1 MTKGRLEGF
10 SDGVIAILITIMV
23 LELKVPHGTDWDALQ
38 PLVPVFLTY
47 VLSFVMVGIYW
58 NNHHHMLHAAER
70 INGKVM
76 WANLHLLFWLSL
88 TPFITGWMG
97 ENHFAPLPTALYGAV
112 LLCSGIAYT
121 ILQAAVIGAQGPHSN
136 LAAAVGRDL
145 KGKLS
150 IAAYVVAIPM
160 AFVHQWISDAL
171 YVAVAL
177 LWLVPDRRIEARFR
191 SVLLLGLVACALAPA
206 VARAQTIPPRAYGAL
221 RWRLIGP
228 HRGGRVLAVAGVP
241 GDPATFYFG
250 AVDGGVWRT
259 RNAGVTWEPLFDT
272 QPIASIGALALA
284 PSDPNVIY
292 VGTGE
297 ASIRSDITY
306 GAGVYKSSDGGAHWR
321 AVGLAD
327 TRHIGKVLVDP
338 RNPDVVLVA
347 ALGHAYGPNSER
359 GVFRSTDGGRTWTK
373 VLYKDPDTGAI
384 DLAADPADP
393 QIVYAALYQARRTPW
408 EQYAPN
414 EGPGSGLYKS
424 SDGGATWTPL
434 TGHGLP
440 AGPLGRIGL
449 AVGGGRDGRVYA
461 LIGAKTEP
469 GLYRSDDRG
478 ATWRLAGSD
487 PRLTSRNWYFCRV
500 TVDPENSDVVYVPN
514 VALLE
519 SSDGGRTFRVLK
531 GQPGGDD
538 YHELWV
544 DPRSAT
550 RMIVGSDQG
559 AVITLDGGRTWSSWF
574 NQPTAQFYHVVT
586 DDAFPYRVYGA
597 QQDAG
602 TAGVASRSDFG
613 EITFRD
619 WAPVG
624 AGESGYIAPD
634 PLDPELVYGGDTYG
648 GVHRFDRRTGQSQD
662 ISPWPVSS
670 FGVPM
675 PQRKYRFT
683 WTSPLVFD
691 RVDRHALYLGAQ
703 MVLRTRDGGL
713 RWEAISPDLTGA
725 AGRPTATDTGLP
737 AVADA
742 AARGYGVVYTIAP
755 SPRAAGLLWV
765 GSDDGMMH
773 RTTDGGGHW
782 QNVTPQG
789 LPPWSTVS
797 LLEASPFDTAAAY
810 AAVDR
815 HRVDD
820 FAPYIYRTR
829 DGGAHWTRADSGIA
843 PQAYVQAVRA
853 DPERPGLLY
862 AGTETGVYVS
872 FDDGDHWQ
880 SLQLDLPIASV
891 RDLAVHGRDLIA
903 ATHGRS
909 FWVLDDLTPLRQLGD
924 SALRAPVHLFA
935 PAPGVRLRRS
945 VSNDTPLPPEE
956 PHGANP
962 LAGAVIDYLLQ
973 AVPGGPVTVEIRDAR
988 GAVVRRFSSEDHA
1001 APPAEPPQIADEWLP
1016 RLDPP
1021 TRNVGLN
1028 RFVWDLRYPP
1038 PPAARYG
1045 YSIAAIAGQGTVAE
1059 PQGPLVLPGVY
1070 EVRLGVG
1077 GQTYTRS
1084 LRVEL
1089 DPRVHVADS
1098 ALEAQL
1104 RLGLDIWNAMAEQHA
1119 LGQGLRGARDQLR
1132 ALAGRSLARATRG
1145 SLAALER
1152 LTDSLARAADGAGG
1166 ELAGL
1171 ETVVESADREPT
1183 RQARAVF
1190 TAQHERV
1197 AGVARRWGQVLTAE
1211 LPALNTRLRRQGAPA
1226 VQAEEREPETKTG
1239 PW

>member
-1 MTKGRLEGF
+1 
-10 SDGVIAILITIMV
+10 
-23 LELKVPHGTDWDALQ
+23 
-38 PLVPVFLTY
+38 
-47 VLSFVMVGIYW
+47 
-58 NNHHHMLHAAER
+58 
-70 INGKVM
+70 
-76 WANLHLLFWLSL
+76 
-88 TPFITGWMG
+88 
-97 ENHFAPLPTALYGAV
+97 
-112 LLCSGIAYT
+112 
-121 ILQAAVIGAQGPHSN
+121 
-136 LAAAVGRDL
+136 
-145 KGKLS
+145 
-150 IAAYVVAIPM
+150 
-160 AFVHQWISDAL
+160 
-171 YVAVAL
+171 
-177 LWLVPDRRIEARFR
+177 
-191 SVLLLGLVACALAPA
+191 
-206 VARAQTIPPRAYGAL
+206 
-221 RWRLIGP
+221 
-228 HRGGRVLAVAGVP
+228 VLAVAGVP

-259 RNAGVTWEPLFDT
+259 RNAGVTWEPLFDD

-284 PSDPNVIY
+284 PSDPSVIY

-306 GAGVYKSSDGGAHWR
+306 GAGVYKSTDGGAHWR
-321 AVGLAD
+321 ALGLTD

-338 RNPDVVLVA
+338 RNSGLVLVA
-347 ALGHAYGPNSER
+347 ALGHAYGPNPER

-393 QIVYAALYQARRTPW
+393 QVVYAALYQARRTPW
-408 EQYAPN
+408 EQYPPD

-424 SDGGATWTPL
+424 TDGGATWTPL

-449 AVGGGRDGRVYA
+449 AVGRGGRVYA
-461 LIGAKTEP
+461 LIGAKTGA
-469 GLYRSDDRG
+469 GLYRSDDTG
-478 ATWRLAGSD
+478 ATWQLAGSD

-500 TVDPENSDVVYVPN
+500 TVDPANPDVVYVPN
-514 VALLE
+514 VALLK
-519 SSDGGRTFRVLK
+519 STDGGKTFSVLK

-544 DPRSAT
+544 DPKNPA

-559 AVITLDGGRTWSSWF
+559 AVVTLDGGRTWSSWF

-634 PLDPELVYGGDTYG
+634 PLDPDVVYGGDTYG

-675 PQRKYRFT
+675 AERKYRFT

-703 MVLRTRDGGL
+703 IVLRTRDGGL
-713 RWEAISPDLTGA
+713 HWEVISPDLTGA
-725 AGRPTATDTGLP
+725 AARPTSTDTGP
-737 AVADA
+737 TTVVNA
-742 AARGYGVVYTIAP
+742 AARGYGVVYAIAP
-755 SPRAAGLLWV
+755 SPRAAGLLWA
-765 GSDDGMMH
+765 GSDDGLIH
-773 RTTDGGGHW
+773 RTVDGGAHW
-782 QNVTPQG
+782 RNVTPQG
-789 LPPWSTVS
+789 LLPWSAIS
-797 LLEASPFDTAAAY
+797 LIEASPFDTATAY

-829 DGGAHWTRADSGIA
+829 DGGAHWSRADAGVA

-853 DPERPGLLY
+853 DPERAGLLY

-872 FDDGDHWQ
+872 FDEGDHWQ
-880 SLQLDLPIASV
+880 SLQLNLPVASV
-891 RDLAVHGRDLIA
+891 RDLALHGRDLVA

-909 FWVLDDLTPLRQLGD
+909 FWVLDDVTPLRQLGD
-924 SALRAPVHLFA
+924 SALRAPVYLFA
-935 PAPGVRLRRS
+935 PAPAVRLRRS

-956 PHGANP
+956 PHGTNP
-962 LAGAVIDYLLQ
+962 PAGAVIDYLLRAAPAG
-973 AVPGGPVTVEIRDAR
+973 AVTLEIRDAR
-988 GAVVRRFSSEDHA
+988 GALVRRFSSDDRA
-1001 APPAEPPQIADEWLP
+1001 TPPAEPLQIADEWLP
-1016 RLDPP
+1016 RVEPL
-1021 TRNVGLN
+1021 TRNAGLN

-1038 PPAARYG
+1038 PPAGRYG

-1059 PQGPLVLPGVY
+1059 PEGPLVLPGEY
-1070 EVRLGVG
+1070 QVRLGVG
-1077 GQTYTRS
+1077 EQTYTRP

-1098 ALEAQL
+1098 ALVAQL

-1119 LGQGLRGARDQLR
+1119 LEGSLRSVRDQTR
-1132 ALAGRSLARATRG
+1132 ALTGGGGGGGRSLERATRG
-1145 SLAALER
+1145 SVAALER
-1152 LTDSLARAADGAGG
+1152 QADSLARVVGGAGG

-1171 ETVVESADREPT
+1171 ETVVESADREPPG
-1183 RQARAVF
+1183 QAREVF
-1190 TAQHERV
+1190 IGLRERV
-1197 AGVARRWGQVLTAE
+1197 AGAVRRWQQLLAVD
-1211 LPALNTRLRRQGAPA
+1211 LPAVNALLRRQGAPA
-1226 VQAEEREPETKTG
+1226 VQVPPQRPESLDR
-1239 PW
+1239 P

>member
-23 LELKVPHGTDWDALQ
+23 LELKVPQGADWDALR

-47 VLSFVMVGIYW
+47 VLSFVIVGIYW

-112 LLCSGIAYT
+112 LLCAGIAYT

-150 IAAYVVAIPM
+150 IAAYAVAIPM
-160 AFVHQWISDAL
+160 AFVQQWISDAL

-191 SVLLLGLVACALAPA
+191 SVLLFGLASLALAPA

-241 GDPATFYFG
+241 GDPTTFYFG

-259 RNAGVTWEPLFDT
+259 RNAGVTWEPLFDD

-284 PSDPNVIY
+284 PSDRNVIY

-306 GAGVYKSSDGGAHWR
+306 GAGVYKSTDGGAHWQSL
-321 AVGLAD
+321 GLAE

-347 ALGHAYGPNSER
+347 ALGHAYGSNRER

-373 VLYKDPDTGAI
+373 VLFKDPDTGAI

-408 EQYAPN
+408 EQYPPD

-424 SDGGATWTPL
+424 TDGGATWTPL
-434 TGHGLP
+434 GGHGLP
-440 AGPLGRIGL
+440 AGTVGRIGL
-449 AVGGGRDGRVYA
+449 AVGRGGRVYA
-461 LIGAKTEP
+461 LIGAKTDG
-469 GLYRSDDRG
+469 GLYRSDDGG
-478 ATWRLAGSD
+478 ATWRLVGSD

-500 TVDPENSDVVYVPN
+500 TVDPQNPDVVYVPN
-514 VALLE
+514 VSLLR
-519 SSDGGRTFRVLK
+519 SSDGGKTFGVLK

-538 YHELWV
+538 YHELWI
-544 DPRSAT
+544 DPKSTT

-559 AVITLDGGRTWSSWF
+559 TVITLDDGRTWSSWY

-602 TAGVASRSDFG
+602 TAGVTSRSDFG

-634 PLDPELVYGGDTYG
+634 PLDSDIVYGGDTYG

-691 RVDRHALYLGAQ
+691 RVDRQALYLGAQ
-703 MVLRTRDGGL
+703 VVLRTRDGGL
-713 RWEAISPDLTGA
+713 HWEAISPDLTGA
-725 AGRPTATDTGLP
+725 AGRAATDTGP
-737 AVADA
+737 TTVANA
-742 AARGYGVVYTIAP
+742 ATRGYGVVYAIAP

-765 GSDDGMMH
+765 GTDDGLIH
-773 RTTDGGGHW
+773 RTRDAGGRW

-789 LPPWSTVS
+789 LEPWSTIS

-853 DPERPGLLY
+853 DAERPGLLY

-880 SLQLDLPIASV
+880 SLQLNLPVVSV

-909 FWVLDDLTPLRQLGD
+909 FWVLDDLTPLRQLSD
-924 SALRAPVHLFA
+924 TALRAPVYLFA
-935 PAPGVRLRRS
+935 PAPAVRLRRS

-956 PHGANP
+956 PHGTNP
-962 LAGAVIDYLLQ
+962 PAGAVIDYLLR
-973 AVPGGPVTVEIRDAR
+973 AATPGPVTVEVRDAR
-988 GAVVRRFSSEDHA
+988 GGVVRRFSSDDRA
-1001 APPAEPPQIADEWLP
+1001 TPPAEPPQIADEWLP
-1016 RLDPP
+1016 RFEPP

-1045 YSIAAIAGQGTVAE
+1045 YSIAAIAGQGTVAQ
-1059 PQGPLVLPGVY
+1059 P
-1070 EVRLGVG
+1070 
-1077 GQTYTRS
+1077 
-1084 LRVEL
+1084 
-1089 DPRVHVADS
+1089 
-1098 ALEAQL
+1098 

-1119 LGQGLRGARDQLR
+1119 LAGSLRSARGQVG
-1132 ALAGRSLARATRG
+1132 ALAGRSVDRATRG
-1145 SLAALER
+1145 SL
-1152 LTDSLARAADGAGG
+1152 
-1166 ELAGL
+1166 
-1171 ETVVESADREPT
+1171 
-1183 RQARAVF
+1183 
-1190 TAQHERV
+1190 TAF
-1197 AGVARRWGQVLTAE
+1197 
-1211 LPALNTRLRRQGAPA
+1211 
-1226 VQAEEREPETKTG
+1226 
-1239 PW
+1239 

>member
-1 MTKGRLEGF
+1 MNQIRSASLLASFT
-10 SDGVIAILITIMV
+10 IAL
-23 LELKVPHGTDWDALQ
+23 
-38 PLVPVFLTY
+38 
-47 VLSFVMVGIYW
+47 
-58 NNHHHMLHAAER
+58 
-70 INGKVM
+70 
-76 WANLHLLFWLSL
+76 
-88 TPFITGWMG
+88 
-97 ENHFAPLPTALYGAV
+97 
-112 LLCSGIAYT
+112 
-121 ILQAAVIGAQGPHSN
+121 
-136 LAAAVGRDL
+136 AVG
-145 KGKLS
+145 
-150 IAAYVVAIPM
+150 
-160 AFVHQWISDAL
+160 
-171 YVAVAL
+171 
-177 LWLVPDRRIEARFR
+177 VP
-191 SVLLLGLVACALAPA
+191 AP
-206 VARAQTIPPRAYGAL
+206 AQTIPPDAYGAL

-241 GDPATFYFG
+241 GDAATFYFG

-259 RNAGVTWEPLFDT
+259 RNAGVTWEPLFDD

-284 PSDPNVIY
+284 PSDPNVMY

-306 GAGVYKSSDGGAHWR
+306 GAGVYKSTDGGAHWH
-321 AVGLAD
+321 ALGLTE
-327 TRHIGKVLVDP
+327 TRHIGKVLVDA

-347 ALGHAYGPNSER
+347 ALGHAYGPNPER

-393 QIVYAALYQARRTPW
+393 QVVYAALYQARRTPW
-408 EQYAPN
+408 EQYPPD

-424 SDGGATWTPL
+424 ADGGATWTL
-434 TGHGLP
+434 LSGHGLP
-440 AGPLGRIGL
+440 AGPVGRIGL
-449 AVGGGRDGRVYA
+449 AGGRGGRVYA
-461 LIGAKTEP
+461 LIGAKTDG
-469 GLYRSDDRG
+469 GLYRSDDGG
-478 ATWRLAGSD
+478 ATWRLVGSD

-500 TVDPENSDVVYVPN
+500 TVDPQNPDVVYVPN
-514 VALLE
+514 VSLLR
-519 SSDGGRTFRVLK
+519 SSDGGKTFTVLK

-544 DPRSAT
+544 DPRGPT

-559 AVITLDGGRTWSSWF
+559 AVITLDDGRTWSSWY

-602 TAGVASRSDFG
+602 TAGVTSRSDFG

-634 PLDPELVYGGDTYG
+634 PLDSDIVYGGDTYG

-662 ISPWPVSS
+662 ISPWPVST

-675 PQRKYRFT
+675 PQRTYRFT

-691 RVDRHALYLGAQ
+691 RVDRQALYLGAQ

-713 RWEAISPDLTGA
+713 HWEAISPDLTRAGATTVANA
-725 AGRPTATDTGLP
+725 AG
-737 AVADA
+737 
-742 AARGYGVVYTIAP
+742 RGYGVVYAIAP

-765 GSDDGMMH
+765 GTDDGLIH
-773 RTTDGGGHW
+773 RTSDAGRVAQW

-789 LPPWSTVS
+789 LEPWSTIS
-797 LLEASPFDTAAAY
+797 LLEASPFDTSVAY

-829 DGGAHWTRADSGIA
+829 DGGAHWTRADRGIA

-853 DPERPGLLY
+853 DPVRAGLLY

-872 FDDGDHWQ
+872 LDDGDHWQ
-880 SLQLDLPIASV
+880 SLQLNLPVVSV

-909 FWVLDDLTPLRQLGD
+909 FWVLDDLTPLRQLSD
-924 SALRAPVHLFA
+924 TALRAPVYLFA
-935 PAPGVRLRRS
+935 PAPAVRLRRS

-956 PHGANP
+956 PHGTNP
-962 LAGAVIDYLLQ
+962 PAGAVIDYLLR
-973 AVPGGPVTVEIRDAR
+973 AVPEGPLTIEIHDAR
-988 GAVVRRFSSEDHA
+988 GGLVRRYSSDDRPT
-1001 APPAEPPQIADEWLP
+1001 PPAEAPQIADEWLP
-1016 RLDPP
+1016 RFEPP

-1070 EVRLGVG
+1070 EVRLGAA
-1077 GQTYTRS
+1077 GQTYARS
-1084 LRVEL
+1084 LRIEL

-1098 ALEAQL
+1098 ALVAQL
-1104 RLGLDIWNAMAEQHA
+1104 RLGLDIWNAMAQQHA
-1119 LGQGLRGARDQLR
+1119 LAGSLRNARDQIR
-1132 ALAGRSLARATRG
+1132 ALAGRSLDRATQA
-1145 SLAALER
+1145 SLTALEG
-1152 LTDSLARAADGAGG
+1152 LADSLARAAGGAGD

-1171 ETVVESADREPT
+1171 ETAVESADRGPSEQG
-1183 RQARAVF
+1183 RVVF
-1190 TAQHERV
+1190 AAQRERV
-1197 AGVARRWGQVLTAE
+1197 AGAARRWQQVLTSQ
-1211 LPALNTRLRRQGAPA
+1211 LPALNARLGRERAPA
-1226 VQAEEREPETKTG
+1226 VRIEEHVPDTKTG

>member
-23 LELKVPHGTDWDALQ
+23 LELKVPHGTDGNALR

-112 LLCSGIAYT
+112 LLCAGIAYT

-597 QQDAG
+597 QQDVG

-634 PLDPELVYGGDTYG
+634 PLDPDLVYGGDTYG

-880 SLQLDLPIASV
+880 SLQLNLPIASV

-1183 RQARAVF
+1183 QQARAVF

>member
-1 MTKGRLEGF
+1 MNQMRSASLLGSF
-10 SDGVIAILITIMV
+10 AIA
-23 LELKVPHGTDWDALQ
+23 
-38 PLVPVFLTY
+38 LV
-47 VLSFVMVGIYW
+47 
-58 NNHHHMLHAAER
+58 
-70 INGKVM
+70 
-76 WANLHLLFWLSL
+76 
-88 TPFITGWMG
+88 
-97 ENHFAPLPTALYGAV
+97 
-112 LLCSGIAYT
+112 
-121 ILQAAVIGAQGPHSN
+121 AAVPAPSQT
-136 LAAAVGRDL
+136 
-145 KGKLS
+145 
-150 IAAYVVAIPM
+150 VAP
-160 AFVHQWISDAL
+160 
-171 YVAVAL
+171 
-177 LWLVPDRRIEARFR
+177 
-191 SVLLLGLVACALAPA
+191 G
-206 VARAQTIPPRAYGAL
+206 AYGAL

-241 GDPATFYFG
+241 GDAATFYFG

-259 RNAGVTWEPLFDT
+259 RNAGVTWEPLFDD

-306 GAGVYKSSDGGAHWR
+306 GAGVYKSTDGGAHWR
-321 AVGLAD
+321 ALGLTD
-327 TRHIGKVLVDP
+327 TRHIGKVLVDA
-338 RNPDVVLVA
+338 RNPDLVLVA
-347 ALGHAYGPNSER
+347 ALGHAYGPNPER

-393 QIVYAALYQARRTPW
+393 RVVYAALYQARRTPW
-408 EQYAPN
+408 EQYPPD

-424 SDGGATWTPL
+424 ADGGASWTPV

-449 AVGGGRDGRVYA
+449 AAGRGGRVYA
-461 LIGAKTEP
+461 LIGAKAGA
-469 GLYRSDDRG
+469 GLYRSDDGG

-500 TVDPENSDVVYVPN
+500 TVDPENPDVVYVPN
-514 VALLE
+514 VSLLK
-519 SSDGGRTFRVLK
+519 SSDGGKTFTVLK

-544 DPRSAT
+544 DPRSPT

-559 AVITLDGGRTWSSWF
+559 AVITLDDGRTWSSWY

-602 TAGVASRSDFG
+602 TAGVTSRSDFG

-624 AGESGYIAPD
+624 AGESGSIAPD
-634 PLDPELVYGGDTYG
+634 PLDSDIVYGGDTYG

-662 ISPWPVSS
+662 ISPWPVST

-691 RVDRHALYLGAQ
+691 RVDRSALYLGAQ

-713 RWEAISPDLTGA
+713 HWEAISPDLTRAGATPGANA
-725 AGRPTATDTGLP
+725 AG
-737 AVADA
+737 
-742 AARGYGVVYTIAP
+742 RGYGVVYAIAP

-765 GSDDGMMH
+765 GTDDGLIH
-773 RTTDGGGHW
+773 RTSDAGRHW
-782 QNVTPQG
+782 QDVTPQG
-789 LPPWSTVS
+789 LEPWSTIS
-797 LLEASPFDTAAAY
+797 LLEASPFDTAVAY

-829 DGGAHWTRADSGIA
+829 DGGAHWTRADQGIA

-853 DPERPGLLY
+853 DPVRAGLVY

-880 SLQLDLPIASV
+880 SLQLNLPVVSV
-891 RDLAVHGRDLIA
+891 RDLAVHGGDLIA

-909 FWVLDDLTPLRQLGD
+909 FWVLDDLTPLRQMGD
-924 SALRAPVHLFA
+924 SALRAPVYLFA
-935 PAPGVRLRRS
+935 PAAAVRLRRS

-956 PHGANP
+956 PHGMNP
-962 LAGAVIDYLLQ
+962 PAGAVIDYLLR
-973 AVPGGPVTVEIRDAR
+973 AVPDGPVTLEIRDSR
-988 GAVVRRFSSEDHA
+988 GGLVRRFSSADRPT
-1001 APPAEPPQIADEWLP
+1001 PPAEPPQIAVEWLP
-1016 RLDPP
+1016 RVEPP
-1021 TRNVGLN
+1021 TRNVGHN

-1059 PQGPLVLPGVY
+1059 PQGPLVLPGAY

-1084 LRVEL
+1084 LRIEL

-1098 ALEAQL
+1098 GLVAQL
-1104 RLGLDIWNAMAEQHA
+1104 RLGLDIWNAMAGQHA
-1119 LGQGLRGARDQLR
+1119 LAGSLRSARDQIS
-1132 ALAGRSLARATRG
+1132 ALAARSLDRATRA
-1145 SLAALER
+1145 SLTALEGEV
-1152 LTDSLARAADGAGG
+1152 DSLARVADGAGDA
-1166 ELAGL
+1166 LAGL
-1171 ETVVESADREPT
+1171 ETAVESADREPT
-1183 RQARAVF
+1183 EQARAVF
-1190 TAQHERV
+1190 VAQRERV
-1197 AGVARRWGQVLTAE
+1197 GAALRRWQQLSTAE
-1211 LPALNTRLRRQGAPA
+1211 LPALNARLGRQRAPA
-1226 VQAEEREPETKTG
+1226 VHIAEHVPDTIAG

>member
-23 LELKVPHGTDWDALQ
+23 LELKVPHGTDGNALR

-112 LLCSGIAYT
+112 LLCAGIAYT

-755 SPRAAGLLWV
+755 SPRAAGLIWV
-765 GSDDGMMH
+765 GSDDGLMH

-880 SLQLDLPIASV
+880 SLQLNLPIASV

-973 AVPGGPVTVEIRDAR
+973 AVPGGPVTLEIRDAR

-1183 RQARAVF
+1183 QQARAVF

>member
-1 MTKGRLEGF
+1 MNRIR
-10 SDGVIAILITIMV
+10 S
-23 LELKVPHGTDWDALQ
+23 AL
-38 PLVPVFLTY
+38 
-47 VLSFVMVGIYW
+47 
-58 NNHHHMLHAAER
+58 
-70 INGKVM
+70 
-76 WANLHLLFWLSL
+76 LLGSL
-88 TPFITGWMG
+88 
-97 ENHFAPLPTALYGAV
+97 
-112 LLCSGIAYT
+112 
-121 ILQAAVIGAQGPHSN
+121 
-136 LAAAVGRDL
+136 
-145 KGKLS
+145 
-150 IAAYVVAIPM
+150 
-160 AFVHQWISDAL
+160 
-171 YVAVAL
+171 AVAL
-177 LWLVPDRRIEARFR
+177 PAARP
-191 SVLLLGLVACALAPA
+191 V
-206 VARAQTIPPRAYGAL
+206 RAQTIPSRAYGAL

-241 GDPATFYFG
+241 GDPTTFYFG
-250 AVDGGVWRT
+250 AVDGGVWRS
-259 RNAGVTWEPLFDT
+259 RNAGVTWEPLFDD

-306 GAGVYKSSDGGAHWR
+306 GAGVYKSTDGGAHWQSL
-321 AVGLAD
+321 GLAD

-338 RNPDVVLVA
+338 RNPAVVLVA
-347 ALGHAYGPNSER
+347 AVGHAYGPNSER

-373 VLYKDPDTGAI
+373 VLFKDPDTGAI

-393 QIVYAALYQARRTPW
+393 QVVYAALYQARRTPW
-408 EQYAPN
+408 EQYPPD

-424 SDGGATWTPL
+424 TDGGVTWTAL

-440 AGPLGRIGL
+440 AGPVGRIGL
-449 AVGGGRDGRVYA
+449 AVGRGGRVYA
-461 LIGAKTEP
+461 LIGATTDA
-469 GLYRSDDRG
+469 GLYRSDDGG

-487 PRLTSRNWYFCRV
+487 PRLTNRNWYFCRV
-500 TVDPENSDVVYVPN
+500 TVDPQNPDVVYVPN
-514 VALLE
+514 VALLK
-519 SSDGGRTFRVLK
+519 STDGGKTFGVLK

-538 YHELWV
+538 YHELWI
-544 DPRSAT
+544 DPTSPT
-550 RMIVGSDQG
+550 RMVVGSDQG
-559 AVITLDGGRTWSSWF
+559 TGTPLDGGRTWSSWY

-586 DDAFPYRVYGA
+586 DDAFPYRVYGD
-597 QQDAG
+597 QRDAG

-613 EITFRD
+613 EITFCE

-624 AGESGYIAPD
+624 AGESGYLAPE
-634 PLDPELVYGGDTYG
+634 PLDPDVVYGGDTYG
-648 GVHRFDRRTGQSQD
+648 VVHRFDRRTGQSQD
-662 ISPWPVSS
+662 ISPWPVST
-670 FGVPM
+670 FGQPL
-675 PQRKYRFT
+675 PGWKYRFT

-713 RWEAISPDLTGA
+713 HWESISSDLTGTD
-725 AGRPTATDTGLP
+725 GRRAATDTGPTTVATAGARRPRGGYTLGP
-737 AVADA
+737 A
-742 AARGYGVVYTIAP
+742 
-755 SPRAAGLLWV
+755 PRAAGLL
-765 GSDDGMMH
+765 GDGTDDGLIH
-773 RTTDGGGHW
+773 RTRDAGRHW

-789 LPPWSTVS
+789 LEPWSTIS
-797 LLEASPFDTAAAY
+797 LLEASPFDTAVAY

-829 DGGAHWTRADSGIA
+829 DGGTHWTRADSGIA

-853 DPERPGLLY
+853 DPERRGLLY

-880 SLQLDLPIASV
+880 SLQLNLPVASV

-909 FWVLDDLTPLRQLGD
+909 FWVLDDGTPLHQLDD
-924 SALRAPVHLFA
+924 SALRAPVYLFA
-935 PAPGVRLRRS
+935 PAPAVRLRRS

-956 PHGANP
+956 PHGTNP
-962 LAGAVIDYLLQ
+962 PAGAVIDYLLT
-973 AVPGGPVTVEIRDAR
+973 AATPGPVTVEVRDAR
-988 GAVVRRFSSEDHA
+988 GGVVRRFSSDDRA
-1001 APPAEPPQIADEWLP
+1001 TPPAEPPQIADE
-1016 RLDPP
+1016 RLARFEPP

-1059 PQGPLVLPGVY
+1059 PQGPLVLPAVY
-1070 EVRLGVG
+1070 EVRLAVG

-1084 LRVEL
+1084 LRTEL

-1098 ALEAQL
+1098 ALAAQL

-1145 SLAALER
+1145 SLTALER

-1171 ETVVESADREPT
+1171 ETVVESAD
-1183 RQARAVF
+1183 QIGRAHV
-1190 TAQHERV
+1190 
-1197 AGVARRWGQVLTAE
+1197 
-1211 LPALNTRLRRQGAPA
+1211 
-1226 VQAEEREPETKTG
+1226 
-1239 PW
+1239 

>member
-1 MTKGRLEGF
+1 MTPIRF
-10 SDGVIAILITIMV
+10 ALIC
-23 LELKVPHGTDWDALQ
+23 G
-38 PLVPVFLTY
+38 
-47 VLSFVMVGIYW
+47 
-58 NNHHHMLHAAER
+58 
-70 INGKVM
+70 
-76 WANLHLLFWLSL
+76 SL
-88 TPFITGWMG
+88 T
-97 ENHFAPLPTALYGAV
+97 
-112 LLCSGIAYT
+112 
-121 ILQAAVIGAQGPHSN
+121 
-136 LAAAVGRDL
+136 LA
-145 KGKLS
+145 
-150 IAAYVVAIPM
+150 
-160 AFVHQWISDAL
+160 
-171 YVAVAL
+171 
-177 LWLVPDRRIEARFR
+177 
-191 SVLLLGLVACALAPA
+191 LGLASPA
-206 VARAQTIPPRAYGAL
+206 RSQTIPLSAYGAM

-259 RNAGVTWEPLFDT
+259 GNAGVTWDPLFDD
-272 QPIASIGALALA
+272 QPIGSIGALAVA

-297 ASIRSDITY
+297 ASLRSDITY
-306 GAGVYKSSDGGAHWR
+306 GAGVYKSTDGGAHWH
-321 AVGLAD
+321 ALGLAD
-327 TRHIGKVLVDP
+327 TRHIGRVLVDP

-347 ALGHAYGPNSER
+347 ALGHAYGPNVER

-393 QIVYAALYQARRTPW
+393 QVVYAALYQARRTPW
-408 EQYAPN
+408 EQYPPD
-414 EGPGSGLYKS
+414 EGPGSGLYRS
-424 SDGGATWTPL
+424 ADGGATWAPL

-449 AVGGGRDGRVYA
+449 AVGRGGRVYA
-461 LIGAKTEP
+461 LIGAKTGA

-478 ATWRLAGSD
+478 VTWQLAGSD
-487 PRLTSRNWYFCRV
+487 PRITSRNWYFCRV
-500 TVDPENSDVVYVPN
+500 TVDPGNPDVVYVPN
-514 VALLE
+514 VALLK
-519 SSDGGRTFRVLK
+519 SADGGKTFSVLK

-538 YHELWV
+538 YHDLWV
-544 DPRSAT
+544 DPQSAKHL
-550 RMIVGSDQG
+550 IVGSDQG
-559 AVITLDGGRTWSSWF
+559 AVVSLDGGRTWSSWF

-634 PLDPELVYGGDTYG
+634 PLDPDLVYGGDTYG

-670 FGVPM
+670 FGLPM

-713 RWEAISPDLTGA
+713 HWEAISPDLTGA
-725 AGRPTATDTGLP
+725 GAGPSP
-737 AVADA
+737 AADSSPVTVANA
-742 AARGYGVVYTIAP
+742 AARGYGVVYAIAP
-755 SPRAAGLLWV
+755 SPRAAGLVWV
-765 GSDDGMMH
+765 GSDDGLIH
-773 RTTDGGGHW
+773 RTSDGGAHW
-782 QNVTPQG
+782 RDVTPQG
-789 LPPWSTVS
+789 LLPWSSVS
-797 LLEASPFDTAAAY
+797 LLEASPFDSAVAY

-820 FAPYIYRTR
+820 SAPYIYRTR
-829 DGGAHWTRADSGIA
+829 DGGAHWTRADQGIA

-880 SLQLDLPIASV
+880 SLQLNLPVASV

-903 ATHGRS
+903 ATHGRA

-924 SALRAPVHLFA
+924 SALRTAVYLFTPA
-935 PAPGVRLRRS
+935 PAVRLRRS

-956 PHGANP
+956 PHGTNP
-962 LAGAVIDYLLQ
+962 PAGAVIDYLLG
-973 AVPGGPVTVEIRDAR
+973 AAPAAPAGPVTVEIRDAR
-988 GAVVRRFSSEDHA
+988 GGMVRRFSSDDRTL
-1001 APPAEPPQIADEWLP
+1001 PPLEPPQIADEWLP
-1016 RLDPP
+1016 RLQPP
-1021 TRNVGLN
+1021 TRHVGLN
-1028 RFVWDLRYPP
+1028 RFVWDLRYSP

-1059 PQGPLVLPGVY
+1059 PQGPLVVPGVY

-1077 GQTYTRS
+1077 ERTYTRP

-1098 ALEAQL
+1098 ALVAQL
-1104 RLGLDIWNAMAEQHA
+1104 RLGLDIWNALAQQYPLEA
-1119 LGQGLRGARDQLR
+1119 SLRSARDQLR
-1132 ALAGRSLARATRG
+1132 ALAGRSLDGATRAPL
-1145 SLAALER
+1145 SALER
-1152 LTDSLARAADGAGG
+1152 LTDSLARAVGAAGG
-1166 ELAGL
+1166 DLAGL
-1171 ETVVESADREPT
+1171 ETTVESADREPT
-1183 RQARAVF
+1183 AQAREVF
-1190 TAQHERV
+1190 AGLRDRVGGAQ
-1197 AGVARRWGQVLTAE
+1197 RRWQQLLASD
-1211 LPALNTRLRRQGAPA
+1211 LPALNGLLRRQGAPA
-1226 VQAEEREPETKTG
+1226 VQLPELLPARG
-1239 PW
+1239 P

>member
-1 MTKGRLEGF
+1 MAMTP
-10 SDGVIAILITIMV
+10 I
-23 LELKVPHGTDWDALQ
+23 
-38 PLVPVFLTY
+38 
-47 VLSFVMVGIYW
+47 
-58 NNHHHMLHAAER
+58 
-70 INGKVM
+70 
-76 WANLHLLFWLSL
+76 
-88 TPFITGWMG
+88 
-97 ENHFAPLPTALYGAV
+97 
-112 LLCSGIAYT
+112 
-121 ILQAAVIGAQGPHSN
+121 
-136 LAAAVGRDL
+136 
-145 KGKLS
+145 
-150 IAAYVVAIPM
+150 
-160 AFVHQWISDAL
+160 
-171 YVAVAL
+171 
-177 LWLVPDRRIEARFR
+177 R
-191 SVLLLGLVACALAPA
+191 SAMLLGMLASALASAAP
-206 VARAQTIPPRAYGAL
+206 AQTIPPSAYGAL

-241 GDPATFYFG
+241 GDPATWYFG
-250 AVDGGVWRT
+250 AVGGGVWRT
-259 RNAGVTWEPLFDT
+259 RNAGVTWEPLFDD
-272 QPIASIGALALA
+272 QPVASIGALALA

-306 GAGVYKSSDGGAHWR
+306 GAGVYKSTDGGAHWR
-321 AVGLAD
+321 ALGLAD

-347 ALGHAYGPNSER
+347 ALGHAYGPNPER
-359 GVFRSTDGGRTWTK
+359 GVFRSTDGGRTWTR

-384 DLAADPADP
+384 DLATDPGEP

-408 EQYAPN
+408 EQYPPD

-424 SDGGATWTPL
+424 TDGGATWTPL
-434 TGHGLP
+434 TGRGVP
-440 AGPLGRIGL
+440 AGPLGRMGL
-449 AVGGGRDGRVYA
+449 AVARGGRVYA
-461 LIGAKTEP
+461 LIGAKTDA

-478 ATWRLAGSD
+478 ASWQLAGSD
-487 PRLTSRNWYFCRV
+487 PRLTSRNWYFGRV
-500 TVDPENSDVVYVPN
+500 TVDPQNPDVVYVPN
-514 VALLE
+514 VALLK
-519 SSDGGRTFRVLK
+519 STDGGKTFTVLK

-544 DPRSAT
+544 DPRSPT

-586 DDAFPYRVYGA
+586 DEAFPYRVYGA

-634 PLDPELVYGGDTYG
+634 PLDPDVVYGGDTYG

-662 ISPWPVSS
+662 ISPWPVST

-675 PQRKYRFT
+675 SQRKYRFT

-691 RVDRHALYLGAQ
+691 RVDQHALYLGAQ

-713 RWEAISPDLTGA
+713 HWEAISPDLTGA
-725 AGRPTATDTGLP
+725 GATGAGAGPTAADTGP
-737 AVADA
+737 TIVANA

-765 GSDDGMMH
+765 GSDDGLIH
-773 RTTDGGGHW
+773 RSSDGGGHW
-782 QNVTPQG
+782 RNVTPQG
-789 LPPWSTVS
+789 LPAWSTIS
-797 LLEASPFDTAAAY
+797 LIEASPFDTAVAY

-829 DGGAHWTRADSGIA
+829 DAGAHWTRADQGIG

-853 DPERPGLLY
+853 DPERRGLLY

-880 SLQLDLPIASV
+880 SLQLNLPVASV

-924 SALRAPVHLFA
+924 SALRAPVYVFTLA
-935 PAPGVRLRRS
+935 PAVRLRRS

-956 PHGANP
+956 PHGTNP
-962 LAGAVIDYLLQ
+962 PAGAVIDYLLRS
-973 AVPGGPVTVEIRDAR
+973 VPPGAISLEIRDAR
-988 GAVVRRFSSEDHA
+988 GGLVRRFSSDDRPT
-1001 APPAEPPQIADEWLP
+1001 PPAEPPQIADEWLP
-1016 RLDPP
+1016 RIEPP

-1045 YSIAAIAGQGTVAE
+1045 YSIAAIAAQGTVAE
-1059 PQGPLVLPGVY
+1059 PQGPLVLPGAY
-1070 EVRLGVG
+1070 EVRLGVE
-1077 GQTYTRS
+1077 GQTYTRP
-1084 LRVEL
+1084 LRVAL
-1089 DPRVHVADS
+1089 DPRVKVADS
-1098 ALEAQL
+1098 ALVAQL

-1119 LGQGLRGARDQLR
+1119 LVGSLRAARDEIR
-1132 ALAGRSLARATRG
+1132 GLAGRSLDGATRE
-1145 SLAALER
+1145 SVAAFGR
-1152 LTDSLARAADGAGG
+1152 LTDSLARGLGDAGD
-1166 ELAGL
+1166 ELASL
-1171 ETVVESADREPT
+1171 ETAVESADREPT
-1183 RQARAVF
+1183 KQARDVCSGLREEVTGAV
-1190 TAQHERV
+1190 
-1197 AGVARRWGQVLTAE
+1197 RRWQRVVADE
-1211 LPALNTRLRRQGAPA
+1211 LPALNRRLARQGAPA
-1226 VQAEEREPETKTG
+1226 VQVSEPAADRRTG

>member
-23 LELKVPHGTDWDALQ
+23 LELKVPHGTDGNALR

-112 LLCSGIAYT
+112 LLCAGIAYT

-597 QQDAG
+597 QQDVG

-634 PLDPELVYGGDTYG
+634 PLDPDLVYGGDTYG

-755 SPRAAGLLWV
+755 SPRAAGLIWV

-872 FDDGDHWQ
+872 CDDGDHWQ
-880 SLQLDLPIASV
+880 SLQLNLPIASV

-1183 RQARAVF
+1183 QQARAVF